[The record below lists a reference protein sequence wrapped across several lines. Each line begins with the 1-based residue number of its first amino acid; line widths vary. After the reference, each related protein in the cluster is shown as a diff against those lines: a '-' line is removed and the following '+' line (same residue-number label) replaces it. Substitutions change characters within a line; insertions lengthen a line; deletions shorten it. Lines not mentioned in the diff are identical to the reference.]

1 MAAHSK
7 RSQGVSKEHLSKIW
21 KISIDEAA
29 KIIEGT
35 SQNKAH
41 TSDPKIAKNYG
52 TNDRMLRYE
61 RLKEYFYMDTLIAT
75 SKGGISLRGNTCG
88 KLFVTDKVFVNFVA
102 IKSRSEDILAMK
114 QFSK

>member
-1 MAAHSK
+1 MAAHAK
-7 RSQGVSKEHLSKIW
+7 ILQGLSKEHLTKIW

-29 KIIEGT
+29 KKIEGN
-35 SQNKAH
+35 SQNKVH

-75 SKGGISLRGNTCG
+75 YKGGKSLRGNTCG
-88 KLFVTDKVFVNFVA
+88 KLFVTEKGFV
-102 IKSRSEDILAMK
+102 
-114 QFSK
+114 